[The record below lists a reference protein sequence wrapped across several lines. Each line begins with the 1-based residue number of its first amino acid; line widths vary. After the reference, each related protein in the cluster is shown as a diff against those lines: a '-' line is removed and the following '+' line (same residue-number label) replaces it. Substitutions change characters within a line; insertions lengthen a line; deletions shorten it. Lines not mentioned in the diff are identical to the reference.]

1 MWGRGGIRPETD
13 KLIGDSDGFIV
24 RRDDGMQPPGVF
36 PRCAGRQAVASKK
49 VKDARQKQEQKVRF
63 IERGKGDKY
72 RVE

>member
-13 KLIGDSDGFIV
+13 KPIGDSQVSDWFIV

-63 IERGKGDKY
+63 IE
-72 RVE
+72 